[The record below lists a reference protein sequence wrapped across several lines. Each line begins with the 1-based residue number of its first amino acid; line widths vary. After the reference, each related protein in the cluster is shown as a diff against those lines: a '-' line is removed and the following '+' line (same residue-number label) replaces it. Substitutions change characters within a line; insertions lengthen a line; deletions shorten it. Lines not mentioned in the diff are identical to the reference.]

1 MILGVLVLV
10 LCDLLNLSDSSPS
23 PLFNL
28 LGGGNDN
35 DNSNGGGCRPGY
47 EYITETT
54 YQTSYQQQCSTQNE
68 QECSTEYDTQ
78 CTTEYETDTTEECTT
93 VNDVKY
99 ETQYENE

>member
-28 LGGGNDN
+28 LGGGNNN
-35 DNSNGGGCRPGY
+35 DNSNNGGGCRPGY

-54 YQTSYQQQCSTQNE
+54 YQTSYQQQCRFSALGPLGGSLQRLMFQHSE
-68 QECSTEYDTQ
+68 
-78 CTTEYETDTTEECTT
+78 
-93 VNDVKY
+93 
-99 ETQYENE
+99 

>member
-35 DNSNGGGCRPGY
+35 DNNNGGGCRPGY

-54 YQTSYQQQCSTQNE
+54 YQTSYQQQCRFSALSALLVPGSLQRLMFQHSE
-68 QECSTEYDTQ
+68 
-78 CTTEYETDTTEECTT
+78 
-93 VNDVKY
+93 
-99 ETQYENE
+99 

>member
-28 LGGGNDN
+28 LGGGNNN
-35 DNSNGGGCRPGY
+35 DNSNNGGGCRPGY

-54 YQTSYQQQCSTQNE
+54 YQTSYQQQCRFSAL
-68 QECSTEYDTQ
+68 SVLVVLFKD
-78 CTTEYETDTTEECTT
+78 
-93 VNDVKY
+93 
-99 ETQYENE
+99 